1 MLRVMIFVMMAKD
14 IVDITGRRNMIE
26 LKAKRYTGHS
36 KKSISDAIQNALKK
50 ADVYHYFEII
60 EAQSSRTAYNRT
72 NYQVLLAA
80 LIR

>member
-50 ADVYHYFEII
+50 ADVLP
-60 EAQSSRTAYNRT
+60 
-72 NYQVLLAA
+72 VK
-80 LIR
+80 